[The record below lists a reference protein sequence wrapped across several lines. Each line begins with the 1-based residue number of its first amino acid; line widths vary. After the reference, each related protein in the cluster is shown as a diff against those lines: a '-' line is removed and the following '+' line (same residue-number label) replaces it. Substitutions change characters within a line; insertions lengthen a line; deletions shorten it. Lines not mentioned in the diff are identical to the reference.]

1 MEIGTV
7 VQLVIMEVR
16 QQTQLQLVMEHVQ
29 QVITALLVQQVQHK
43 LYAELG
49 NTALLEVQ
57 VQLIALQAITAVL
70 PQIPAQHAMEHA
82 QQVIIVQQEAQVL
95 RRMHAEQEI
104 IVQQQAEVLQFAL
117 QGHMEVL
124 QL

>member
-1 MEIGTV
+1 ME
-7 VQLVIMEVR
+7 VQLGR
-16 QQTQLQLVMEHVQ
+16 QQLHAMEHAQ

-95 RRMHAEQEI
+95 RRMHAEQETI
-104 IVQQQAEVLQFAL
+104 AQQEVV
-117 QGHMEVL
+117 VL
-124 QL
+124 QLVLQELMVLLLL

>member
-43 LYAELG
+43 LYVELG

-95 RRMHAEQEI
+95 RRMHAEQETI
-104 IVQQQAEVLQFAL
+104 ARQEVVVLQFAL
-117 QGHMEVL
+117 QEHMEVL
-124 QL
+124 PL